1 LWSYLFGF
9 VTFEIKLSMSTA
21 ADVEEAANGCVD
33 ALSTPV
39 AAGWGIFDIGIT
51 SVFIIV
57 LVVYVSVHS
66 AMTSDSA
73 TNSQKSNGIFGTRS
87 PIMTPITFSPTE
99 MPVTASPTLLDTV
112 TPTRNPSQTPTRNP
126 TLLPG
131 ITGKPTFAPSYPA
144 TSKPTIMPSTPKPT
158 VMPSISQAPTLR
170 ADDFESV
177 ASWTYYMGSG
187 TYFALGHQGDDFA
200 QQ

>member
-1 LWSYLFGF
+1 
-9 VTFEIKLSMSTA
+9 MSTVG
-21 ADVEEAANGCVD
+21 DVEEAANGCVD
-33 ALSTPV
+33 ALNTPV

-66 AMTSDSA
+66 AMTSDAA

-99 MPVTASPTLLDTV
+99 MPVTHAPTRDPLLDTV
-112 TPTRNPSQTPTRNP
+112 MPTRISSQTPTRNP

-131 ITGKPTFAPSYPA
+131 VTGKPTFAPSYQA
-144 TSKPTIMPSTPKPT
+144 TTKPT